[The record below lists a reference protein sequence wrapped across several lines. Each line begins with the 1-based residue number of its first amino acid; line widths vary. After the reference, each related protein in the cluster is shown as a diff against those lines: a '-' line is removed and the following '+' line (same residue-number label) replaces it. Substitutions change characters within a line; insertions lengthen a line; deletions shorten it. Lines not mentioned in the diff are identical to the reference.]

1 MGEQYRIDTVSG
13 DLSIALIG
21 GAVFEVRGISSDVS
35 SDLDHRIEGHQ
46 DRRRVTVGAGGPEV
60 LFNSMS
66 GDLAIHRPRRL
77 DHMPAPAGACAAR
90 RTGASQ
96 PSEEEQWRS
105 CRRSSAARSTSK
117 KQRAA

>member
-1 MGEQYRIDTVSG
+1 M
-13 DLSIALIG
+13 
-21 GAVFEVRGISSDVS
+21 S

-77 DHMPAPAGACAAR
+77 DMPAPAGACAAR
-90 RTGASQ
+90 RTGP
-96 PSEEEQWRS
+96 PSPRG
-105 CRRSSAARSTSK
+105 
-117 KQRAA
+117 RAAAILQALERGEINVEEATRR